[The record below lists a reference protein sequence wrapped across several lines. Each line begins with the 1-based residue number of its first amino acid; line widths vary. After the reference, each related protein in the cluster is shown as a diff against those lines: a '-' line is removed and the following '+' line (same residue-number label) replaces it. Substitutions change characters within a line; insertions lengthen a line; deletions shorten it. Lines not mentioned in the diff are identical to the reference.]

1 MSRDGHM
8 RQNSAV
14 VSRDHQRRP
23 RRAVGFVT
31 QYLYLTSAGGC
42 VNADDLLVTAQF
54 AHRTLPIIWKL
65 RENPMF
71 VARWAP
77 ACSAAVAFLGS
88 FWFVERVYTN

>member
-1 MSRDGHM
+1 MVTCDKILQSYLGIINDVPG
-8 RQNSAV
+8 
-14 VSRDHQRRP
+14 
-23 RRAVGFVT
+23 AVGFVT

-71 VARWAP
+71 VARWTP
-77 ACSAAVAFLGS
+77 ACSAAVALFGS